1 MLTFMNRGSA
11 FYRDVGRLALPIILQ
26 NLIASSLALADTLMV
41 GLLPGDEP
49 MAAVTLANIPIF
61 VIQLMIFG
69 LQSGASVLISQF
81 WGKGDR
87 ESINRVLGIGLY
99 VAGVFTALLHWRVD
113 AQDMLTDMQL
123 GRHRRALNAC
133 KFNSHFFLT

>member
-69 LQSGASVLISQF
+69 LQSGASVLISQ
-81 WGKGDR
+81 G
-87 ESINRVLGIGLY
+87 
-99 VAGVFTALLHWRVD
+99 A
-113 AQDMLTDMQL
+113 
-123 GRHRRALNAC
+123 
-133 KFNSHFFLT
+133 